1 MVVLKVIFLLSKNL
15 IDPSVV
21 KVSPYYFLYGKYLF
35 FCVVLFYF
43 YIYFATERRFME
55 LKQNNMTSNYL
66 SEEYLMNTVARFW
79 KKFVA
84 EEFSYGN
91 VVTAAPGNVAVAIP
105 ASGKRNYKDLV
116 FRKIFH
122 DKEKLL
128 SLYNALNHS
137 HYEDPELLH
146 ITTLENAVYL
156 SLQNDL
162 SFVVDFDLWFFEHQ
176 STLNPNMP
184 YRFLLYLAS
193 EYSKLNTDDLLYSNK
208 LQMLDTPHFVV
219 FYNGTDPLPEYSTL
233 KLSSFEMRLDVS
245 EAKEGDS
252 YDGMKIDATG
262 IGAMRLQIGA
272 NEGQVLE
279 VNIPAVTLQNMGIED
294 IDVNTQDGAKDAIS
308 RVDGAIKYVSSV
320 RGRLGAFQN
329 RLESSINSLD
339 VTSENMTAA
348 YSRIMDV
355 DMAEEMTSYT
365 TYQILAQAGTS
376 MLAQANERPSQVLQL
391 LQ

>member
-1 MVVLKVIFLLSKNL
+1 
-15 IDPSVV
+15 
-21 KVSPYYFLYGKYLF
+21 
-35 FCVVLFYF
+35 
-43 YIYFATERRFME
+43 ME
-55 LKQNNMTSNYL
+55 LKQNNMTSNYF
-66 SEEYLMNTVARFW
+66 SEEYLMNTVSRFW
-79 KKFVA
+79 KNFVA
-84 EEFSYGN
+84 EEFSYENAGS
-91 VVTAAPGNVAVAIP
+91 AAPGDVAVAIP

-233 KLSSFEMRLDVS
+233 KLSSAYRNKEETPQLEYAQFVAEVRKQAKVYPNRQAIVQAVDVCIKKDILKEFLLENKKEVIDMVFFEYDAEAEKRVIYKDGRAEEIVRLCKKFHVS
-245 EAKEGDS
+245 KEDTIRELETELS
-252 YDGMKIDATG
+252 ISTQAAMDYYDIFSK
-262 IGAMRLQIGA
+262 
-272 NEGQVLE
+272 ELE
-279 VNIPAVTLQNMGIED
+279 
-294 IDVNTQDGAKDAIS
+294 K
-308 RVDGAIKYVSSV
+308 K
-320 RGRLGAFQN
+320 
-329 RLESSINSLD
+329 SLD
-339 VTSENMTAA
+339 DQKA
-348 YSRIMDV
+348 
-355 DMAEEMTSYT
+355 
-365 TYQILAQAGTS
+365 L
-376 MLAQANERPSQVLQL
+376 
-391 LQ
+391 

>member
-1 MVVLKVIFLLSKNL
+1 
-15 IDPSVV
+15 
-21 KVSPYYFLYGKYLF
+21 
-35 FCVVLFYF
+35 
-43 YIYFATERRFME
+43 ME
-55 LKQNNMTSNYL
+55 LKQTNMTSNYF
-66 SEEYLMNTVARFW
+66 SEEYLMNTVSRFW
-79 KKFVA
+79 KNFVA
-84 EEFSYGN
+84 EEFSYENAGS
-91 VVTAAPGNVAVAIP
+91 AAPGDVAVAIP

-146 ITTLENAVYL
+146 ITTLGNAVYL

-233 KLSSFEMRLDVS
+233 KLSSAYRNKEETPQLEYAQFVAEVRKQAKVYPNRQAIVQAVDVCIKKDILKEFLLENKKEVIDMVFFEYDAEAEKRVIYKDGRAEEIVRLCKKFHVS
-245 EAKEGDS
+245 KEDTIRELETELS
-252 YDGMKIDATG
+252 ISTQAAMDYYDIFSK
-262 IGAMRLQIGA
+262 
-272 NEGQVLE
+272 ELE
-279 VNIPAVTLQNMGIED
+279 
-294 IDVNTQDGAKDAIS
+294 K
-308 RVDGAIKYVSSV
+308 K
-320 RGRLGAFQN
+320 
-329 RLESSINSLD
+329 SLD
-339 VTSENMTAA
+339 DQKA
-348 YSRIMDV
+348 
-355 DMAEEMTSYT
+355 
-365 TYQILAQAGTS
+365 L
-376 MLAQANERPSQVLQL
+376 
-391 LQ
+391 

>member
-1 MVVLKVIFLLSKNL
+1 
-15 IDPSVV
+15 
-21 KVSPYYFLYGKYLF
+21 
-35 FCVVLFYF
+35 
-43 YIYFATERRFME
+43 ME
-55 LKQNNMTSNYL
+55 LKQNNMTSNYF
-66 SEEYLMNTVARFW
+66 SEEYLMNTVSRFW
-79 KKFVA
+79 KNFVA

-91 VVTAAPGNVAVAIP
+91 AGSAASGDVAVAIP

-193 EYSKLNTDDLLYSNK
+193 EYSKLNTGDLLYSNK

-233 KLSSFEMRLDVS
+233 KLSSAYRNKEETPQLEYAQFVAEVRKQAKVYPNRQAIVQAVDVCIKKDILKEFLLENKKEVIDMVFFEYDAEAEKRVIYKDGRAEEIVRLCKKFHVS
-245 EAKEGDS
+245 KEDTIRELETELS
-252 YDGMKIDATG
+252 ISTQAAMDYYDIFS
-262 IGAMRLQIGA
+262 
-272 NEGQVLE
+272 EELE
-279 VNIPAVTLQNMGIED
+279 
-294 IDVNTQDGAKDAIS
+294 K
-308 RVDGAIKYVSSV
+308 K
-320 RGRLGAFQN
+320 
-329 RLESSINSLD
+329 SLD
-339 VTSENMTAA
+339 DQKA
-348 YSRIMDV
+348 
-355 DMAEEMTSYT
+355 
-365 TYQILAQAGTS
+365 L
-376 MLAQANERPSQVLQL
+376 
-391 LQ
+391 

>member
-1 MVVLKVIFLLSKNL
+1 
-15 IDPSVV
+15 
-21 KVSPYYFLYGKYLF
+21 
-35 FCVVLFYF
+35 
-43 YIYFATERRFME
+43 ME

-66 SEEYLMNTVARFW
+66 SEDYLMNTVARFW

-91 VVTAAPGNVAVAIP
+91 AVAATPGNVAVAIP

-233 KLSSFEMRLDVS
+233 KLSSAYRNKEETPQLELQVQIININLGFNVELMDACQILKEYAQFVAEVRKQAKVYPNRQAIVQAVDVCIKKDILKEFLLENKKEVIDMVFFEYDAEAEKRVIYKDGRAEEIVRLCKKFHVS
-245 EAKEGDS
+245 KEDTIRELETELS
-252 YDGMKIDATG
+252 ISTQAAMDYYDIFSK
-262 IGAMRLQIGA
+262 
-272 NEGQVLE
+272 ELE
-279 VNIPAVTLQNMGIED
+279 
-294 IDVNTQDGAKDAIS
+294 K
-308 RVDGAIKYVSSV
+308 K
-320 RGRLGAFQN
+320 
-329 RLESSINSLD
+329 SLD
-339 VTSENMTAA
+339 DQKA
-348 YSRIMDV
+348 
-355 DMAEEMTSYT
+355 
-365 TYQILAQAGTS
+365 L
-376 MLAQANERPSQVLQL
+376 
-391 LQ
+391 

>member
-1 MVVLKVIFLLSKNL
+1 
-15 IDPSVV
+15 
-21 KVSPYYFLYGKYLF
+21 
-35 FCVVLFYF
+35 
-43 YIYFATERRFME
+43 ME
-55 LKQNNMTSNYL
+55 LKQTNMTSNYF
-66 SEEYLMNTVARFW
+66 SEEYLMNTVSRFW
-79 KKFVA
+79 KNFVA
-84 EEFSYGN
+84 EEFSYENAGS
-91 VVTAAPGNVAVAIP
+91 AAPGDVAVAIP

-233 KLSSFEMRLDVS
+233 KLSSAYRNKEETPQLEYAQFVAEVRKQAKVYPNRQAIVQAVDVCIKKDILKEFLLENKKEVIDMVFFEYDAEAEKRVIYKDGRAEEIVRLCKKFHVS
-245 EAKEGDS
+245 KEDTIRELETELS
-252 YDGMKIDATG
+252 ISTQAAMDYYDIFS
-262 IGAMRLQIGA
+262 
-272 NEGQVLE
+272 EELE
-279 VNIPAVTLQNMGIED
+279 
-294 IDVNTQDGAKDAIS
+294 K
-308 RVDGAIKYVSSV
+308 K
-320 RGRLGAFQN
+320 
-329 RLESSINSLD
+329 SLD
-339 VTSENMTAA
+339 DQKA
-348 YSRIMDV
+348 
-355 DMAEEMTSYT
+355 
-365 TYQILAQAGTS
+365 L
-376 MLAQANERPSQVLQL
+376 
-391 LQ
+391 

>member
-1 MVVLKVIFLLSKNL
+1 
-15 IDPSVV
+15 
-21 KVSPYYFLYGKYLF
+21 
-35 FCVVLFYF
+35 
-43 YIYFATERRFME
+43 
-55 LKQNNMTSNYL
+55 
-66 SEEYLMNTVARFW
+66 MNTVSRFW
-79 KKFVA
+79 KNFVA
-84 EEFSYGN
+84 EEISYGN
-91 VVTAAPGNVAVAIP
+91 AIAVAPGNVAVAIP

-137 HYEDPELLH
+137 HYEDPELLP

-233 KLSSFEMRLDVS
+233 KLSSAYRRPARDSHRRATAPILSLRSASGSLRPRARSQEDRFEAAPTHL
-245 EAKEGDS
+245 
-252 YDGMKIDATG
+252 Y
-262 IGAMRLQIGA
+262 GAEICQ
-272 NEGQVLE
+272 
-279 VNIPAVTLQNMGIED
+279 
-294 IDVNTQDGAKDAIS
+294 
-308 RVDGAIKYVSSV
+308 
-320 RGRLGAFQN
+320 
-329 RLESSINSLD
+329 
-339 VTSENMTAA
+339 
-348 YSRIMDV
+348 
-355 DMAEEMTSYT
+355 
-365 TYQILAQAGTS
+365 
-376 MLAQANERPSQVLQL
+376 
-391 LQ
+391 

>member
-1 MVVLKVIFLLSKNL
+1 
-15 IDPSVV
+15 
-21 KVSPYYFLYGKYLF
+21 
-35 FCVVLFYF
+35 
-43 YIYFATERRFME
+43 ME
-55 LKQNNMTSNYL
+55 LKQNNITGNYF
-66 SEEYLMNTVARFW
+66 SEEYLMNTVSRFW
-79 KKFVA
+79 KNFVA
-84 EEFSYGN
+84 EEISYGN
-91 VVTAAPGNVAVAIP
+91 AIAAAPGNVAVAIP

-233 KLSSFEMRLDVS
+233 KLSSAYRNKEEAPQLELQVQVININLGFNS
-245 EAKEGDS
+245 EL
-252 YDGMKIDATG
+252 MDAC
-262 IGAMRLQIGA
+262 
-272 NEGQVLE
+272 
-279 VNIPAVTLQNMGIED
+279 
-294 IDVNTQDGAKDAIS
+294 
-308 RVDGAIKYVSSV
+308 
-320 RGRLGAFQN
+320 
-329 RLESSINSLD
+329 
-339 VTSENMTAA
+339 
-348 YSRIMDV
+348 
-355 DMAEEMTSYT
+355 
-365 TYQILAQAGTS
+365 QILKEYAQFVAEVRE
-376 MLAQANERPSQVLQL
+376 QAKVYPNRQAIVQAVDVCIRRDILKEFL
-391 LQ
+391 LENKKEHSC

>member
-1 MVVLKVIFLLSKNL
+1 
-15 IDPSVV
+15 
-21 KVSPYYFLYGKYLF
+21 
-35 FCVVLFYF
+35 
-43 YIYFATERRFME
+43 ME
-55 LKQNNMTSNYL
+55 LKQNNMTSNYF
-66 SEEYLMNTVARFW
+66 SEEYLMNTVSRFW
-79 KKFVA
+79 KNFVA
-84 EEFSYGN
+84 EEFSYENAGS
-91 VVTAAPGNVAVAIP
+91 AAPGDVAVAIP

-233 KLSSFEMRLDVS
+233 KLSSAYRNKEETPQLEYAQFVAEVRKQAKVYPNRQAIVQAVDVCIKKDILKEFLLENKKEVIDMVFFEYDAEAEKRVIYKDGRAEEIVRLCKKFHVS
-245 EAKEGDS
+245 KEDTIRELETELS
-252 YDGMKIDATG
+252 ISTQA
-262 IGAMRLQIGA
+262 AMDYYNIFSK
-272 NEGQVLE
+272 ELE
-279 VNIPAVTLQNMGIED
+279 
-294 IDVNTQDGAKDAIS
+294 K
-308 RVDGAIKYVSSV
+308 K
-320 RGRLGAFQN
+320 
-329 RLESSINSLD
+329 SLD
-339 VTSENMTAA
+339 DQKA
-348 YSRIMDV
+348 
-355 DMAEEMTSYT
+355 
-365 TYQILAQAGTS
+365 L
-376 MLAQANERPSQVLQL
+376 
-391 LQ
+391 

>member
-1 MVVLKVIFLLSKNL
+1 
-15 IDPSVV
+15 
-21 KVSPYYFLYGKYLF
+21 
-35 FCVVLFYF
+35 
-43 YIYFATERRFME
+43 
-55 LKQNNMTSNYL
+55 
-66 SEEYLMNTVARFW
+66 MNTVSRFW
-79 KKFVA
+79 KNFVA
-84 EEFSYGN
+84 EEFSYENAGS
-91 VVTAAPGNVAVAIP
+91 AAPGDVAVAIP

-233 KLSSFEMRLDVS
+233 KLSSAYRNKEETPQLEYAQFVAEVRKQAKVYPNRQAIVQAVDVCIKKDILKEFLLENKKEVIDMVFFEYDAEAEKRVIYKDGRAEEIVRLCKKFHVS
-245 EAKEGDS
+245 KEDTIRELETELS
-252 YDGMKIDATG
+252 ISTQTAMDYYDIFSK
-262 IGAMRLQIGA
+262 
-272 NEGQVLE
+272 ELE
-279 VNIPAVTLQNMGIED
+279 
-294 IDVNTQDGAKDAIS
+294 K
-308 RVDGAIKYVSSV
+308 K
-320 RGRLGAFQN
+320 
-329 RLESSINSLD
+329 SLD
-339 VTSENMTAA
+339 DQKA
-348 YSRIMDV
+348 
-355 DMAEEMTSYT
+355 
-365 TYQILAQAGTS
+365 L
-376 MLAQANERPSQVLQL
+376 
-391 LQ
+391 

>member
-1 MVVLKVIFLLSKNL
+1 
-15 IDPSVV
+15 
-21 KVSPYYFLYGKYLF
+21 
-35 FCVVLFYF
+35 
-43 YIYFATERRFME
+43 ME
-55 LKQNNMTSNYL
+55 LKQNNMTSNYF
-66 SEEYLMNTVARFW
+66 SEEYLMNTVSRFW
-79 KKFVA
+79 KNFVA
-84 EEFSYGN
+84 EEFSYENAGS
-91 VVTAAPGNVAVAIP
+91 AAPGDVAVAIP

-219 FYNGTDPLPEYSTL
+219 F
-233 KLSSFEMRLDVS
+233 
-245 EAKEGDS
+245 
-252 YDGMKIDATG
+252 
-262 IGAMRLQIGA
+262 
-272 NEGQVLE
+272 
-279 VNIPAVTLQNMGIED
+279 
-294 IDVNTQDGAKDAIS
+294 
-308 RVDGAIKYVSSV
+308 
-320 RGRLGAFQN
+320 
-329 RLESSINSLD
+329 
-339 VTSENMTAA
+339 
-348 YSRIMDV
+348 
-355 DMAEEMTSYT
+355 
-365 TYQILAQAGTS
+365 
-376 MLAQANERPSQVLQL
+376 
-391 LQ
+391 

>member
-1 MVVLKVIFLLSKNL
+1 M
-15 IDPSVV
+15 
-21 KVSPYYFLYGKYLF
+21 G
-35 FCVVLFYF
+35 
-43 YIYFATERRFME
+43 
-55 LKQNNMTSNYL
+55 LKQNNITGNYF
-66 SEEYLMNTVARFW
+66 SEEYLMNTVSRFW

-84 EEFSYGN
+84 EEISYEN
-91 VVTAAPGNVAVAIP
+91 AVAAAPGNVAVAIP

-193 EYSKLNTDDLLYSNK
+193 EYSKMNSDDLLYSNK

-233 KLSSFEMRLDVS
+233 KLSSAYRNKEETPQLELQVQVININLGFNSELMDACQILKEYAQFVEDQKRLRTQEELVAEVREQAKVYPNRQAIVQAVDVCIRRDILKEFLLENKKEVIDMVFFEYDA
-245 EAKEGDS
+245 EAEKRVIYRDGVEEGRAES
-252 YDGMKIDATG
+252 IVQLCKTFGMSK
-262 IGAMRLQIGA
+262 
-272 NEGQVLE
+272 
-279 VNIPAVTLQNMGIED
+279 ED
-294 IDVNTQDGAKDAIS
+294 IIQKLENDLSIPPKAAI
-308 RVDGAIKYVSSV
+308 DYYEKYSKE
-320 RGRLGAFQN
+320 
-329 RLESSINSLD
+329 LEISC
-339 VTSENMTAA
+339 
-348 YSRIMDV
+348 
-355 DMAEEMTSYT
+355 
-365 TYQILAQAGTS
+365 
-376 MLAQANERPSQVLQL
+376 
-391 LQ
+391 

>member
-1 MVVLKVIFLLSKNL
+1 
-15 IDPSVV
+15 
-21 KVSPYYFLYGKYLF
+21 
-35 FCVVLFYF
+35 
-43 YIYFATERRFME
+43 ME
-55 LKQNNMTSNYL
+55 LKQTNMTSNYF
-66 SEEYLMNTVARFW
+66 SEEYLMNTVSRFW
-79 KKFVA
+79 KNFVA
-84 EEFSYGN
+84 EEFSYENAGS
-91 VVTAAPGNVAVAIP
+91 AAPGDVAVAIP

-233 KLSSFEMRLDVS
+233 KLSSAYRNKEETPQLEYAQFVAEVRKQAKVYPNRQAIVQAVDVCIKKDILKEFLLENKKEVIDMVFFEYDAEAEKRVIYKDGRAEEIVRLCKKFHVS
-245 EAKEGDS
+245 KEDTIRELETELS
-252 YDGMKIDATG
+252 ISTQTAMDYYDIFSK
-262 IGAMRLQIGA
+262 
-272 NEGQVLE
+272 ELE
-279 VNIPAVTLQNMGIED
+279 
-294 IDVNTQDGAKDAIS
+294 K
-308 RVDGAIKYVSSV
+308 K
-320 RGRLGAFQN
+320 
-329 RLESSINSLD
+329 SLD
-339 VTSENMTAA
+339 DQKA
-348 YSRIMDV
+348 
-355 DMAEEMTSYT
+355 
-365 TYQILAQAGTS
+365 L
-376 MLAQANERPSQVLQL
+376 
-391 LQ
+391 